1 MIIIL
6 LKRLIVY
13 FLQSFLSPNPTIIA
27 LLFEILILR
36 VYTYLN
42 FNIVLTFSYIHVPP
56 LWLKHQSLYL
66 TLVYLFFFHLDPLN
80 HLNTTVYQWF
90 FRY

>member
-6 LKRLIVY
+6 LKRLNVNV
-13 FLQSFLSPNPTIIA
+13 LQSFLSPNPTIIA

-42 FNIVLTFSYIHVPP
+42 FNIVLTFSYIPVPP
-56 LWLKHQSLYL
+56 LWVKHQYLYL
-66 TLVYLFFFHLDPLN
+66 TLVYLFFFHRDPLN